1 MKIKIQ
7 FLKQVRQIYAR
18 KLGTQK
24 SPDLNGLGSF
34 IKDLI
39 NLNHYDLVLN
49 RESTYGRTVIITNH
63 NRIRTC

>member
-34 IKDLI
+34 NWKIKSA
-39 NLNHYDLVLN
+39 
-49 RESTYGRTVIITNH
+49 ET
-63 NRIRTC
+63 